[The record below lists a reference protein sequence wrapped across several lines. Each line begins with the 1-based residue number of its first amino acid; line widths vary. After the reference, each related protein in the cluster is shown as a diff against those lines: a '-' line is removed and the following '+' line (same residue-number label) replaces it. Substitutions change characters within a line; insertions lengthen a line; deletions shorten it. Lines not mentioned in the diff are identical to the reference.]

1 MATYGIEGMV
11 LLKTHRHTPEES
23 FGENHHPQP
32 QSSSGSME
40 LFQIHLGLSE
50 SGSLH
55 PSTASSNLSKKHQTV
70 HTSTS
75 QGLRHHH
82 PSLKQYARY
91 F

>member
-1 MATYGIEGMV
+1 MAACGIEGMV

-23 FGENHHPQP
+23 VGVNHHPQP

-50 SGSLH
+50 LGSLH
-55 PSTASSNLSKKHQTV
+55 RSTASSNLSEEHQTV
-70 HTSTS
+70 HNPTS
-75 QGLRHHH
+75 QKLRYHH
-82 PSLKQYARY
+82 PPLKQYVPY